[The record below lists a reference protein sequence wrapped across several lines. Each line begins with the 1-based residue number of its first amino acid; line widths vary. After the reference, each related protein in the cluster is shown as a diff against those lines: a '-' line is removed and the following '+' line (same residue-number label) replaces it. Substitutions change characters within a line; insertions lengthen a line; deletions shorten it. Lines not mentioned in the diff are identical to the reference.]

1 MTLKKSTT
9 CHRTHLINDLEE
21 VYDWCCP
28 LAHGAEH
35 RAEGETEED
44 DAQGVGSLPETN
56 RQIGLLQGQ
65 QRKSPGT
72 LLFCRIRADFPF
84 KMCHDILSC
93 ICRVVVTYLS

>member
-1 MTLKKSTT
+1 MTLKKSMT
-9 CHRTHLINDLEE
+9 CHMTHLINDLEE
-21 VYDWCCP
+21 VNDRCSP

-65 QRKSPGT
+65 QRKSHGT
-72 LLFCRIRADFPF
+72 L
-84 KMCHDILSC
+84 
-93 ICRVVVTYLS
+93 